1 MFFAHA
7 AAAAIKLAGFAAS
20 GQESCWCFVRP
31 WFGLLF
37 PLDGPYPCD
46 ASNRQG
52 QLMGVPMRRRDMELF
67 YET

>member
-37 PLDGPYPCD
+37 PVG
-46 ASNRQG
+46 
-52 QLMGVPMRRRDMELF
+52 RDLIHA
-67 YET
+67 TRVIDKVN